1 MSDQQAAERANGD
14 LILTV
19 VIVAAFLLILLL
31 STRIRR

>member
-1 MSDQQAAERANGD
+1 MSGQQAAERVNGD

-19 VIVAAFLLILLL
+19 VIVTALMLILFV